1 MSTVL
6 ILLSSLSAD
15 LPIGWTMFL
24 KSLTNWVFHGS
35 YKFLSHLVAPP
46 SQVLLKG
53 I

>member
-6 ILLSSLSAD
+6 ILLFSLSAAF
-15 LPIGWTMFL
+15 PRGWLIFL
-24 KSLTNWVFHGS
+24 KSLTHWVFHGS